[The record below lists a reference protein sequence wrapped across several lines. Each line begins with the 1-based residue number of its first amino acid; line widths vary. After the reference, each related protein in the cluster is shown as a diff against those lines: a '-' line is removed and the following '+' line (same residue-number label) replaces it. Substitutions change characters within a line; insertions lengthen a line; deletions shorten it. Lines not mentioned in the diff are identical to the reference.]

1 MAEHKDAYYYR
12 VKGMFVPYLTPDTL
26 EKDIDTY
33 IDRIE
38 SLTNEMER
46 SFLKGDINTFVRVV
60 EDIQRMLQSVFARQC
75 ESYAVALLQAA
86 RARSLDNTDKT
97 VRQAIADFLLLSIEL
112 QKAQKLGISQAA
124 KYKNVEKNEE
134 LARNMSAVDRL
145 LSVGDYTRA
154 QSMASELRNSSNEF
168 AKLYDMLASR
178 QYDRARELAQTLEKE
193 HIGHI
198 RKTSDLNKVQK
209 TVLAVDDRPE
219 ILASVSN
226 ALRGRFKVLGA
237 PDGRVA
243 LDIIA
248 RQNIDLF
255 FVDIEMPGMDG
266 FELTQHIRSNPKHKK
281 TPILFLTG
289 NSSRDNITR
298 SISMGV
304 NDFIVKPAYDVTLLT
319 KAIKYLEE

>member
-1 MAEHKDAYYYR
+1 MAEHKEAYYYR
-12 VKGMFVPYLTPDTL
+12 VKGLFVPYLAPESL
-26 EKDIDTY
+26 EKDIDSY

-38 SLTNEMER
+38 RLTEELDRDFTRGDADGFIRIME
-46 SFLKGDINTFVRVV
+46 
-60 EDIQRMLQSVFARQC
+60 EIQRMLQSVFAKQC
-75 ESYAVALLQAA
+75 ESYAVALIKAA
-86 RARSLDNTDKT
+86 RERTLANTEKT

-112 QKAQKLGISQAA
+112 QKAQKLGHTHAA

-134 LARNMSAVDRL
+134 LARDLAAIDRL
-145 LSVGDYTRA
+145 IGVGDYTRA
-154 QSMASELRNSSNEF
+154 QTMAAELRNTSNEF
-168 AKLYDMLASR
+168 SKIYDMLSAR

-193 HIGHI
+193 HISHI
-198 RKTSDLNKVQK
+198 RKPSELAKVQK

-237 PDGRVA
+237 PNGRVA

-248 RQNIDLF
+248 RQDIDLF
-255 FVDIEMPGMDG
+255 FVDIEMPEMDG
-266 FELTQHIRSNPKHKK
+266 FDLTQHIRSNSKHKK

-289 NSSRDNITR
+289 NSSRENIAR

-304 NDFIVKPAYDVTLLT
+304 DDFIVKPAYDVTLLT
-319 KAIKYLEE
+319 KAIKYLG